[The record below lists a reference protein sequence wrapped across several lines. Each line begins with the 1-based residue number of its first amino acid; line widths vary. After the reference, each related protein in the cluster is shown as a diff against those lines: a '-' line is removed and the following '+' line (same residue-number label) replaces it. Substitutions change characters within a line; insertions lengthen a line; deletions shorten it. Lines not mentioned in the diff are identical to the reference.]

1 MPPFGPGITPR
12 LPQALA
18 ALTMRVAEEDG
29 TLSPCWE
36 ALDGNSI
43 RGLPIDV
50 LGADIAAG
58 SSSVSPEAPS
68 DPRLSWTTISGRPDV
83 PASLS
88 QTGPTFFGQR
98 DATRSAHPV
107 E

>member
-1 MPPFGPGITPR
+1 
-12 LPQALA
+12 
-18 ALTMRVAEEDG
+18 MRVAGEDG

-36 ALDGNSI
+36 AWDGNSI

-68 DPRLSWTTISGRPDV
+68 DPRLSWTTIGGRPDV
-83 PASLS
+83 LASLS
-88 QTGPTFFGQR
+88 QTGPTLFGQR
-98 DATRSAHPV
+98 DAMRFAYPV